1 MKRVYPATIQTGAAQ
16 TGSYILMLLEP
27 EAQRQIPIII
37 GQSEAQGILLAKQNV
52 ATRRPLTHQLMLN
65 VLEAYG
71 LSVVEVT
78 IDRVVEG
85 IFYATLHLTDGF
97 NPKTLDCRPTDAIT
111 LALLSDAPIL
121 VDDNVIEET
130 SMRLETALEASQ
142 SDSPTLQQLQ
152 EELQRCEES
161 ENYERAAE
169 IQKQIEQLQKQ

>member
-52 ATRRPLTHQLMLN
+52 ATRRPLTHQLMMN

-97 NPKTLDCRPTDAIT
+97 NRKTLDSRPTDAIT

-121 VDDNVIEET
+121 VDDSVVEET
-130 SMRLETALEASQ
+130 SMCLEPAPEEPKG
-142 SDSPTLQQLQ
+142 DFPTLQQLQ
-152 EELQRCEES
+152 EELRRCEES

-169 IQKQIEQLQKQ
+169 IQKQIEQLQRQ